1 MPSIVTA
8 GAFVARGK
16 RLLRQRGER
25 LERPCAHL
33 YVTGR
38 MHRLHL
44 RGHDNILKRL
54 LIHTGAFNLGLLMRE
69 LFGVGT
75 PRSLQG
81 HAIAFLYNLW
91 SLLRL
96 PQMASKAVWTCPA
109 SSIALSEQSHTVLTL
124 PMWSATGDFATGC

>member
-1 MPSIVTA
+1 MRRV
-8 GAFVARGK
+8 
-16 RLLRQRGER
+16 
-25 LERPCAHL
+25 
-33 YVTGR
+33 
-38 MHRLHL
+38 HL

-81 HAIAFLYNLW
+81 HAIAFLYKLW

-96 PQMASKAVWTCPA
+96 PQMASKAVWTVCHPR
-109 SSIALSEQSHTVLTL
+109 SHSVINHT
-124 PMWSATGDFATGC
+124 AF